1 MAIPSLPN
9 PSQQAR
15 TILVV
20 DDSTVVRDVTR
31 KMLQQ
36 AGYTVLYAGDGQSAL
51 KVSRQHSGPIDLLVT
66 DVVMPGMAG
75 QELAKR
81 LVEGR
86 PDIRVLFISG
96 LVQERATRGLG
107 AFLMKPYTQP
117 DLLDMV
123 AKLLPCSARSL
134 L

>member
-1 MAIPSLPN
+1 MIASSLPN

-36 AGYTVLYAGDGQSAL
+36 AGYSVLYAGDGQSAL
-51 KVSRQHSGPIDLLVT
+51 KISRQHTASIDLLVT

-81 LVEGR
+81 LVEAR
-86 PDIRVLFISG
+86 PHIRVLFISG
-96 LVQERATRGLG
+96 LVQEGATRGEG
-107 AFLMKPYTQP
+107 AFLKKPFTQA
-117 DLLDMV
+117 DLLDSV
-123 AKLLPCSARSL
+123 HKLLASSP
-134 L
+134 

>member
-1 MAIPSLPN
+1 MASVIQGN
-9 PSQQAR
+9 PFRQAR

-36 AGYTVLYAGDGQSAL
+36 AGYTVLFASDGQSAL
-51 KVSRQHSGPIDLLVT
+51 KTSRQHPGAIDLLVT

-81 LVEGR
+81 LVEDR

-96 LVQERATRGLG
+96 LVQEGATRGGG
-107 AFLMKPYTQP
+107 AFLKKPYTEAE
-117 DLLDMV
+117 LLDSV
-123 AKLLPCSARSL
+123 HKLLPFG
-134 L
+134 